1 MTIFAR
7 YVFRQAAGAL
17 ILILASLGG
26 IVWIGLALRELN
38 VVTTSGQSGWTLLA
52 LTTLALPNLL
62 AIIAPIALLIA
73 SIHTLNRLNSDSE
86 LIVLTASGATIW
98 TTARPLLVL
107 AAMVMAAVLAVNHVA
122 MPWSLRQL
130 RETVMQLRTDL
141 LTQVIQP
148 GKFSSPE
155 AGLTLHIRERSANG
169 ELRGLIMDDNRNRK
183 QSQSYLAEHGVIVKQ
198 DGTAYLV
205 MREGHV
211 VRRDDP
217 KKAAEILAFDT
228 YTVDLDNF
236 EAKTQDAVDFKP
248 RERYF
253 GELIHPEPGSVTY
266 KLTPG
271 LFTAELHERFSNPL
285 YPLAFVMIALA
296 AAGRAQS
303 TRQNRMQSLT
313 AGFIAAIVCRLSGL
327 AMNNI
332 VVLNAG
338 AVPLLY
344 AIPLGAA
351 AVSTLLVIRGPSSLP
366 GARVAGAAI
375 DKLKD
380 LIAGLP
386 NVQRWRAIRA
396 PAPLRTTDFGDHRL

>member
-107 AAMVMAAVLAVNHVA
+107 AAMVMAAVFAVNHVA

-217 KKAAEILAFDT
+217 NKAAEILAFDT

-351 AVSTLLVIRGPSSLP
+351 AVSTLLVIRGPGSLP

-396 PAPLRTTDFGDHRL
+396 PAPDNPRR

>member
-217 KKAAEILAFDT
+217 NKAAEILAFDT

-351 AVSTLLVIRGPSSLP
+351 AVSTLLVIRGPGSLP

-396 PAPLRTTDFGDHRL
+396 PAPDNPRR